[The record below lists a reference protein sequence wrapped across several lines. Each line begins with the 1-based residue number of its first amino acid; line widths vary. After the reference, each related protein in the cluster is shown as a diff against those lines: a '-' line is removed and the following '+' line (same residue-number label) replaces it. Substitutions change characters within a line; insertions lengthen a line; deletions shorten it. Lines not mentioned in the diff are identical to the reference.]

1 MENRHS
7 DCRRYVPVDVAKGIC
22 RRTGGMVNLEDPPC
36 RELIFLPKCKY
47 CASFLSGEQEELG
60 TCTAEADHPWTYP
73 ELVATT
79 CSWFLP
85 RENGGK
91 AEVPALERSEGS
103 NPVKESLS

>member
-1 MENRHS
+1 MEARHS

-22 RRTGGMVNLEDPPC
+22 RRTGGVVNLEDLPC
-36 RELIFLPKCKY
+36 QDLIFLSKCKY
-47 CASFLSGEQEELG
+47 CSHYVFDEREELG

-85 RENGGK
+85 GGRGGK
-91 AEVPALERSEGS
+91 GD
-103 NPVKESLS
+103 KT